1 MANIKLVLIEDVENL
16 GNSGDEVS
24 VAPGYARNYLLP
36 NGMATKATTGTLRM
50 IASKKEKVEQNRKVE
65 HENAKTL
72 ATKIAETEISIQMQA
87 SDDDQL
93 FGSVN
98 ARNIAEKMAEAGI
111 VVEYQRI
118 KLDEPIKKLGMY
130 TVDVKLHADVVANA
144 KIWVVRA

>member
-1 MANIKLVLIEDVENL
+1 MANTKLVLIEDVENL
-16 GNSGDEVS
+16 GKSGDEVS
-24 VAPGYARNYLLP
+24 VAPGFARNYLLP
-36 NGMATKATTGTLRM
+36 NGLATKATAGTLRM
-50 IASKKEKVEQNRKVE
+50 IASKKEKVEQNRQIE

-111 VVEYQRI
+111 NVEYQRI

-130 TVDVKLHADVVANA
+130 TVDVKLHADVVASA